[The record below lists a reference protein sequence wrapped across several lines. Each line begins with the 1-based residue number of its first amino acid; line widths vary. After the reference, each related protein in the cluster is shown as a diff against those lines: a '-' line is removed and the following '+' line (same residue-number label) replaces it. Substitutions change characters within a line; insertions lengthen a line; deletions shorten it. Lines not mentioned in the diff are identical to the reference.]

1 MDFLIKV
8 HHAEDT
14 TTSDNMLDFWK
25 KHSNKSLPKVCPC
38 CKEPLL
44 DPVGA
49 HVIDRAGIMY
59 ITPKRR
65 ECNSAHKPEEFSVTK
80 EDLVSLQLH
89 S

>member
-49 HVIDRAGIMY
+49 HVID
-59 ITPKRR
+59 
-65 ECNSAHKPEEFSVTK
+65 CNSAHKPEEFSVTK